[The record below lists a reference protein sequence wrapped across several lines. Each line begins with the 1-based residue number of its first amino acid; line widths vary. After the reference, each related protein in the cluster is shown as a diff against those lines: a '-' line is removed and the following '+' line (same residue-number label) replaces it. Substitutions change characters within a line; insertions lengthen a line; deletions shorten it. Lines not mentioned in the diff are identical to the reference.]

1 MSLLDKTIGRYAPSP
16 TGPLHMGNLRTA
28 LLAWLHSRLQDGQ
41 FYLRMD
47 DLDKP
52 RTVDGSADQIL
63 RDLEWLGLDWDGR
76 VLYQSQRT
84 SVYQDAFEQLNDQGL
99 VYPCFC
105 SRKDIQQAVSAPH
118 SHSMVYPGT
127 CGDFSQAE
135 QALKHQQKQP
145 AARVRVAGSVIGFT
159 DGCLAA
165 QQENLSQQ
173 CGDFVIKRADGL
185 FAYQLAIVVDDM
197 EQGVTDVI
205 RGADLLES
213 TARQL
218 YLMQQLQ
225 PDFSAPHYWH
235 VPLML
240 DAQGERL
247 AKRDGAKS
255 IAEWQA
261 EGRDQNQ
268 LVAYLANSVGLIDQI
283 PSISAEQLLAQVSL
297 NSWVAELKPHT
308 P

>member
-1 MSLLDKTIGRYAPSP
+1 MTGRYAPSP

-28 LLAWLHSRLQDGQ
+28 LLAWLHARLQGGQ

-52 RTVDGSADQIL
+52 RTVAGSADQIL
-63 RDLEWLGLDWDGR
+63 RDLEWLGLDWDGE
-76 VLYQSQRT
+76 VLYQSQRVD
-84 SVYQDAFEQLNDQGL
+84 VYQDAYEQLSDQGL
-99 VYPCFC
+99 IYPCFC
-105 SRKDIQQAVSAPH
+105 SRKDVQQCGDLTQTEQAV
-118 SHSMVYPGT
+118 
-127 CGDFSQAE
+127 
-135 QALKHQQKQP
+135 KHEEKPP
-145 AARVRVAGSVIGFT
+145 AARIRVAGSVIEFT
-159 DGCLAA
+159 DGCSGVK
-165 QQENLSQQ
+165 QENLSQQ

-197 EQGVTDVI
+197 EQGITDVV

-218 YLMQQLQ
+218 FLMQQLQ

-255 IAEWQA
+255 IIEWQA

-268 LVAYLANSVGLIDQI
+268 LLAYLAHSVDLIDQTT
-283 PSISAEQLLAQVSL
+283 SISVEELLVQVSL
-297 NSWVAELKPHT
+297 SRWIEALKTKT